1 MAADFLFAAA
11 CASWKKA
18 IFADKV
24 KQLFQNTYNNSE
36 MEELNNGK
44 ISIRTRRLS
53 AELCSI
59 RNEETGEELMWQ
71 ADPKIWGR
79 HCPMLFPTVGSVW
92 NGKYRHRGVI
102 HEMSKH
108 GFLQNTEFELKSHE
122 SDSIT
127 YITHDTAETRAIF
140 PFKFSL
146 EQKFTLVNKTVKV
159 EWTVRNVGCDD
170 MPFHIGGHPS
180 FYFRGF
186 KEGDDVKGYLQ
197 FDKANPESATV
208 GSGGCLGDER
218 YVLPAPEG
226 LMALHDEDFKVDSII
241 MDHDQVHAVILLDKE
256 RKPVVKVSSGAP
268 VFLVWSPWGVNAPFV
283 CLEPWYGLCD
293 KQGYEGEFSQRPYTN
308 VAPAYGEWHGGYDIE
323 IM

>member
-1 MAADFLFAAA
+1 
-11 CASWKKA
+11 
-18 IFADKV
+18 
-24 KQLFQNTYNNSE
+24 

-127 YITHDTAETRAIF
+127 YITHDL
-140 PFKFSL
+140 SL
-146 EQKFTLVNKTVKV
+146 I
-159 EWTVRNVGCDD
+159 
-170 MPFHIGGHPS
+170 HI
-180 FYFRGF
+180 
-186 KEGDDVKGYLQ
+186 
-197 FDKANPESATV
+197 
-208 GSGGCLGDER
+208 
-218 YVLPAPEG
+218 
-226 LMALHDEDFKVDSII
+226 
-241 MDHDQVHAVILLDKE
+241 
-256 RKPVVKVSSGAP
+256 
-268 VFLVWSPWGVNAPFV
+268 
-283 CLEPWYGLCD
+283 
-293 KQGYEGEFSQRPYTN
+293 
-308 VAPAYGEWHGGYDIE
+308 
-323 IM
+323 